1 MSSEHQPVD
10 LNILSPPFDTPVRP
24 LSEALADYAPPVG
37 ADLEE
42 LQVSSAEMAAYAIGR
57 DLGFRTG
64 SHAVTTIGTRL
75 LLDHIVDEFDNGRL
89 IEEKS
94 FRYRH
99 NGSILNADGLQNRYS
114 AIHKHRRNTDTTSIF
129 AVYLD
134 LDNYKKVNDDAGHH
148 AADILTGVVAELLAH
163 NIRPGDL
170 AGCLGGD
177 EFLLLTRTNN
187 VDDAIKLAERVRL
200 AISEDSRLA
209 EHSITASIGVA
220 PIDEQKEK
228 VTSAVDKADHAMY
241 AAKNKGRGEGLVPG
255 KQTKNRVVVYNAEND
270 QFSLVS

>member
-1 MSSEHQPVD
+1 MSKEHQTDD
-10 LNILSPPFDTPVRP
+10 LNILNPPFDTPVRP
-24 LSEALADYAPPVG
+24 LSEALADYTPPVG
-37 ADLEE
+37 ADTEE
-42 LQVSSAEMAAYAIGR
+42 IKLSSAEMTAYALGR
-57 DLGFRTG
+57 DLGLRAGNQF
-64 SHAVTTIGTRL
+64 VTTIGTRL
-75 LLDHIVDEFDNGRL
+75 LLEHIVDEFDRGRL
-89 IEEKS
+89 IEERS

-114 AIHKHRRNTDTTSIF
+114 AIHEHRRETDTTGIF

-134 LDNYKKVNDDAGHH
+134 LDNYKKVNDNAGHH
-148 AADILTGVVAELLAH
+148 VADILTGVVAELLAH
-163 NIRPGDL
+163 NIRPGDI

-177 EFLLLTRTNN
+177 EFLLLTRTDN
-187 VDDAIKLAERVRL
+187 VDDAVKLAERVRL

-220 PIDEQKEK
+220 PVDEKKET

-255 KQTKNRVVVYNAEND
+255 EQAKNRVVVYNPEDD